1 MPQNTHL
8 ELMGAEAER
17 LAEFAHEDCNFQLLR
32 EKAADL
38 ACSLTPLP
46 EVTSSSVLRDRCRAL
61 KRDFKPLFA
70 DLETPPATSSV
81 SDDFRWVYDNGRML
95 YSELQSTVTA
105 LRAETKLAHVRT
117 PEGRTV
123 PRVLVVADAFLETTS
138 YEFSETEFTVFVE
151 TLQQTTVL
159 TMRELWALVSALK
172 LLLLEQIATRASRV
186 VGSHPGESTGAGV
199 YVRSL
204 RNITEISWKEIL
216 EPLITFDYIL
226 RQDPAGCYA
235 KMDFDSRD
243 LYRRKLSNI
252 AAHSNLSEL
261 EVAEEALALAE
272 EAHRRRY
279 ENRRTAMRQSHIG
292 YYLVDKGVRVLQ
304 ERVGFRPSYSERIE
318 ASLRRYP
325 DKFFLL
331 GIGTLTCAI
340 ALAAGVLL
348 YDPQNSLVLFLAS
361 ILVLLLPSS
370 QAAVQLMNHLTTS
383 LLPPEILPKLDFS
396 EAIPDDCITMVVV
409 PSLLLNEKQVRGL
422 VEDLEVRFLG
432 NHDPKIHFAL
442 LTDLPDSRERAS
454 EDSPLTDLCADLIR
468 ELNERYAEQDM
479 GSFFWFHRHRVYNQR
494 ERAWMGWERKRGKLL
509 EFNKLLR
516 GKSDSFP
523 LKVGD
528 VSFLRQV
535 RFVIT
540 LDSDTELPR
549 GTAHRMIGALAHPL
563 NQAIID
569 PQTNIITAGYGI
581 LQPRVG
587 VSVQSTALSRLAAIY
602 AGETGLDIYTRA
614 VSDAYQDLFAE
625 GIFTGKG
632 IYEVETVYRVLD
644 RRFPANA
651 LLSHDLIEGAY
662 ARAGLVSDIEVI
674 EDYPSH
680 YSAYNRRK
688 HRWLRGDWQIAGWL
702 FPSVSDELGNRA
714 PNPISSISRWK
725 IFDNLRRS
733 LVEPATFLLLVLGW
747 IALEGKPLYWTL
759 LTICILFV
767 PAWTQFALNLSHS
780 LLRRDALIAR
790 EGFDALYT
798 AHVNLFFTLTFV
810 AHQALLSLDAV
821 IRALVRRMITHR
833 RLLEWETAA
842 EAELGSRGR
851 APADLYLHL
860 MPALAIG
867 LGLLVLVA
875 RPAALFAALP
885 ILLLWASGKLISE
898 WLNRPSAPRTL
909 ISSKEIFFLRNAAVH
924 TWRYFAQF
932 STEEHNWLIPD
943 NIQEEPPAA
952 AARVSPTNLGLLLN
966 ARQAAYEFGYI
977 TIPEFAEQTLRT
989 LATISSLRK
998 HRGHLLNWYDTR
1010 TLQPLAPFFVSSV
1023 DSGNL
1028 LASLWTLQ
1036 QGCLERLR
1044 LPVLQRC
1051 LADGLVDNL
1060 RVIESFGTF
1069 PGEWLPI
1076 CERDLRKDDWL
1087 QLLLELPEAAFD
1099 RIRGLV
1105 PGSKDAGSA
1114 PWFVEEAMA
1123 RVQAIREAARD
1134 YTPWLLPEF
1143 AALRDDRFIN
1153 LQLMDNAG
1161 LQETPD
1167 FIDQLAN
1174 RLNVASHRLVSPG
1187 HKALCDRLS
1196 ELLPQSRL
1204 RTARLINN
1212 LRLVAAEAGKLAD
1225 EMDFEFLLNRRRKLM
1240 SVGFNVELKQL
1251 HPACYDLLGTESRT
1265 AVFAAIAK
1273 EDIPQE
1279 SWFLLGRAHTL
1290 DGGRP
1295 VLLSWTGTL
1304 FEYLMPALWMRTY
1317 SNTLLERSRA
1327 AAVRAQQAY
1336 AGHKGVPWGISESA
1350 YFKLDEAG
1358 NYQYHAFG
1366 LPNLAMRKRELN
1378 GLVISPYSTF
1388 LALTVDPAGALRNL
1402 RRMADLHWF
1411 GSYGFYEAADYSS
1424 SRRRFWRPNSKLV
1437 RCWMTHHQGMSLLA
1451 LANFLKGNV
1460 VQRWFHSN
1468 RRVQATELLL
1478 HEKPVAHVRRRD
1490 VPRRAAA

>member
-8 ELMGAEAER
+8 ELIGAEAER
-17 LAEFAHEDCNFQLLR
+17 LAEFAHEDCDIELLR
-32 EKAADL
+32 QKAADL
-38 ACSLTPLP
+38 ACSLTPVP
-46 EVTSSSVLRDRCRAL
+46 GVTSSPVLRGRCHSL
-61 KRDFKPLFA
+61 KSNFKPLFSA
-70 DLETPPATSSV
+70 LESVPATSSV
-81 SDDFRWVYDNGRML
+81 SDDFRWLYDNSRML
-95 YSELQSTVTA
+95 YAELQSAVTA
-105 LRAETKLAHVRT
+105 LRAEKELAHVRT
-117 PEGRTV
+117 QEGRTE
-123 PRVLVVADAFLETTS
+123 PRVLAVAEGFLDSIS
-138 YEFSETEFTVFVE
+138 YEFSEAEFTAFIE
-151 TLQQTTVL
+151 AFQQTTVL
-159 TMRELWALVSALK
+159 TMRELWALVSAVK
-172 LLLLEQIATRASRV
+172 LLLLEQIATRGRRV
-186 VGSHPGESTGAGV
+186 AGSPFDESTSVGV

-204 RNITEISWKEIL
+204 RGISEISWKEIL

-226 RQDPAGCYA
+226 QQDPADCYS
-235 KMDFDSRD
+235 KMDFESRD
-243 LYRRKLSNI
+243 LYRRKLSRM
-252 AAHSNLSEL
+252 AAHSTLSEL
-261 EVAEEALALAE
+261 EVAEKALALAE
-272 EAHRRRY
+272 KARRRRY
-279 ENRRTAMRQSHIG
+279 ENPRVALRESHIG
-292 YYLVDKGVRVLQ
+292 YYLVDKGVSLLQ
-304 ERVGFRPSYSERIE
+304 EEIGFRPSFSQRIE
-318 ASLRRYP
+318 AWLRQHP
-325 DKFFLL
+325 DKFFLT
-331 GIGTLTCAI
+331 GIGILTFAI
-340 ALAAGVLL
+340 AATAGLL
-348 YDPQNSLVLFLAS
+348 LWDPRSSFGFFFAS

-370 QAAVQLMNHLTTS
+370 QAAVQLMNYLIAS

-396 EAIPDDCITMVVV
+396 EAIPNDCITMVAV

-432 NHDPKIHFAL
+432 NHDSNVHFAL
-442 LTDLPDSRERAS
+442 LTDLPDSRERAP
-454 EDSPLTDLCADLIR
+454 EDSPLIDLCAGLIR
-468 ELNERYAEQDM
+468 ELNERYAGQDM
-479 GSFFWFHRHRVYNQR
+479 GSFFLFHRHRVYNPR

-528 VSFLRQV
+528 LSILRQV

-549 GTAHRMIGALAHPL
+549 GTAHRMIGALTHPL

-569 PQTNIITAGYGI
+569 QEKNIVVAGYGI

-614 VSDAYQDLFAE
+614 VSDGYQDLFAE

-632 IYEVETVYRVLD
+632 IYEVETVYRVLES
-644 RRFPANA
+644 RFPANA

-702 FPSVSDELGNRA
+702 FPSVSDELGHRA
-714 PNPISSISRWK
+714 PNPISTISRWK

-733 LVEPATFLLLVLGW
+733 LVEPATFVLLVLGW
-747 IALEGKPLYWTL
+747 VALGGKPLYWTL
-759 LTICILFV
+759 LTICILFL
-767 PAWTQFALNLSHS
+767 PAWSQFGLT
-780 LLRRDALIAR
+780 LLRSLFEGDPIIAR
-790 EGFDALYT
+790 EGLDALYT

-810 AHQALLSLDAV
+810 AHQALLSLDAM

-851 APADLYLHL
+851 APADIYLNL
-860 MPALAIG
+860 MPALALG
-867 LGLLVLVA
+867 LGLSLLIA
-875 RPAALFAALP
+875 RPRALSAALP

-898 WLNRPSAPRTL
+898 WLNRPSASRTL
-909 ISSKEIFFLRNAAVH
+909 ISFEEMSFLRNAAIH
-924 TWRYFAQF
+924 TWRYFAEF

-952 AARVSPTNLGLLLN
+952 AARLSPTNLGLLLN
-966 ARQAAYEFGYI
+966 ARQAACEFGYL
-977 TIPEFAEQTLRT
+977 TAPEFAEQTLRT

-1044 LPVLQRC
+1044 QAVLQRC
-1051 LADGLVDNL
+1051 LADGLIDNL
-1060 RVIESFGTF
+1060 RVIASAEAG
-1069 PGEWLPI
+1069 PGDWLSI
-1076 CERDLRKDDWL
+1076 CERDLKKDDWL
-1087 QLLLELPEAAFD
+1087 QLLLELPDAAFD
-1099 RIRGLV
+1099 RIRSLGSD
-1105 PGSKDAGSA
+1105 SKDTANTR
-1114 PWFVEEAMA
+1114 WFVEEAIT
-1123 RVQAIREAARD
+1123 RVRAIRDAARD

-1153 LQLMDNAG
+1153 LRWMDNVG

-1174 RLNVASHRLVSPG
+1174 RLTVAAHRSSSD
-1187 HKALCDRLS
+1187 HRALCERLID
-1196 ELLPQSRL
+1196 LLPHARL
-1204 RTARLINN
+1204 KTVRLIND
-1212 LRLVAAEAGKLAD
+1212 LRMVAADAGKLAD
-1225 EMDFEFLLNRRRKLM
+1225 EMNFEFLLNRRRKLM
-1240 SVGFNVELKQL
+1240 SVGFSVESKRL

-1265 AVFAAIAK
+1265 AVFVAIAK
-1273 EDIPQE
+1273 EDMPQE

-1290 DGGRP
+1290 DSGRP

-1317 SNTLLERSRA
+1317 SNTLLERSRV

-1336 AGHKGVPWGISESA
+1336 ARRKGVPWGISESA
-1350 YFKLDEAG
+1350 YFKLDETG

-1366 LPNLAMRKRELN
+1366 LPHLAMRKDELN

-1388 LALTVDPAGALRNL
+1388 LTLSVDPSGALENL
-1402 RRMADLHWF
+1402 RRMAKLGWF

-1424 SRRRFWRPNSKLV
+1424 ARRRFWRPNSKLV

-1478 HEKPVAHVRRRD
+1478 HEKPVAHVRRKD
-1490 VPRRAAA
+1490 MPRRAAA